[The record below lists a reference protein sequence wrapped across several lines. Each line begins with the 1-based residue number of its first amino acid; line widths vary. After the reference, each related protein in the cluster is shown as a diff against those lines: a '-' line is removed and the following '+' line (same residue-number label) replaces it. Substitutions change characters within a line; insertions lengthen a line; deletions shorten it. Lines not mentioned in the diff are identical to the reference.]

1 MQPGLLTE
9 LKKSV
14 VKNTKTLPILGGEN
28 IQNPSKAKQNP
39 KHNGHVLPPKE
50 KHAGNKHP
58 AGSPY
63 VSFYKAGRGYFV
75 FDSTKILSP
84 SLMPKECSAR
94 ELYFISSGPNGASW
108 SK

>member
-1 MQPGLLTE
+1 M
-9 LKKSV
+9 
-14 VKNTKTLPILGGEN
+14 VKNTKTLSILGEEN

-39 KHNGHVLPPKE
+39 NTTDMSFLLKKSALGHTPGRKS
-50 KHAGNKHP
+50 H
-58 AGSPY
+58 
-63 VSFYKAGRGYFV
+63 VSLYKAGRGYFV

-84 SLMPKECSAR
+84 SLMPKECRAR